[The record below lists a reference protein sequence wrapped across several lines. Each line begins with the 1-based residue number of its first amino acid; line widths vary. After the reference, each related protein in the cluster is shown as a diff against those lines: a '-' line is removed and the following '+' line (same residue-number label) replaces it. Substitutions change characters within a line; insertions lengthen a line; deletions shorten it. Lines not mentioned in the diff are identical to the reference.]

1 MGGEDEDAV
10 AARLDSAAAVLLHRT
25 LEQYFGLG
33 AERQADGLVDVPR
46 HAAAGRHGAAGQR
59 WKGRLL
65 GCDHDDEESGGV
77 IVER

>member
-33 AERQADGLVDVPR
+33 SERQADGLVDVPR

-59 WKGRLL
+59 WKSRLS
-65 GCDHDDEESGGV
+65 GCDHDEESGGV